1 VLPPFHSPPPALGR
15 GVVVLA
21 GDEVPEAWQDV
32 RRVVVDEGVV
42 AAPATTLR
50 ALHESWA
57 ARRPAAVVLGVDPAR
72 LRAPAVLAAEPW
84 TVAPDLEPG
93 LERLQFLIWAN
104 TYDARGGAGPTWWWG
119 RKAERLGARAVDDD
133 GPGDVVLPDGRRAW
147 VDGGP
152 RSPLDPAGLGAEV
165 VHRESVDL
173 GTLRVAPPPRAPTAD
188 LAPDQLAAVGAVA
201 GATRVLAPAGS
212 GKTRVLTERL
222 RHLLLDRGW
231 EPELV
236 LAVAYNVRAREELEE
251 RTPGLG
257 ARVQT
262 LNSLGLSV
270 LREARGRAPQVI
282 TEREVRREL
291 EALVPLGRGRRRA
304 NTDPYAAY
312 LEGLTAIRL
321 GLRDPAEVEASRDDV
336 PGLADAFPRYR
347 AALRDRGVVDFDD
360 QVYGAV
366 EALLAGPDL
375 RARLASRT
383 RHLLVDEF
391 QDLTP
396 AHVLLLR
403 LLALPGLEVFGV
415 GDDDQ
420 VIYGYN
426 GADPAFLLGY
436 EALFPGAGSSPL
448 EVNYRC
454 PAAVVEGARTLL
466 GYNRRRVE
474 KVIRPGPAAEPAP
487 EALRV
492 EQLPAERSA
501 GGLVDLVQAWLAE
514 PGTAPGSI
522 AVLARVNSLL
532 LAPTVALGQAG
543 IPVAQRVGPEVLER
557 PGVRAALA
565 YLRIGADPDRF
576 TTADLLEVLSRPSR
590 ALPPWFRE
598 KWVRPRAS
606 WSVRAVHQAADNVQ
620 STTDAAKVRQ
630 LATDLEVVVEA
641 LAGGTTREVL
651 TAIRE
656 QVGLGGAMG
665 LLDASKGGQVSSQ
678 LDDLEALE
686 QVAALQP
693 DPAAFE
699 PWLRAALASPSDPAG
714 VTVSTVHRV
723 KGLAWDRVTVVG
735 VTDGLLPHRLAEDV
749 EEERRIFHVAV
760 TRGRRSVV
768 VLADAARPS
777 PFLEELR
784 GTAARPAER
793 PPAPPSRTAS
803 PARRAATPAAE
814 AAPLSGEGAQL
825 EEALKTWRRG
835 RARSDGV
842 AAFIVAS
849 NAVLR
854 AVAEARPGSLE
865 ELARVPGIGPTKLEL
880 YGDELL
886 SVVAGSS

>member
-1 VLPPFHSPPPALGR
+1 MAPPLHPGPPALGR
-15 GVVVLA
+15 GVVVRA
-21 GDEVPEAWQDV
+21 GDEVPAAW
-32 RRVVVDEGVV
+32 RGAPREVVDEAVL
-42 AAPATTLR
+42 AAPAATLR
-50 ALHESWA
+50 ALHEAWA
-57 ARRPAAVVLGVDPAR
+57 ARRPVVVELGVDPGR
-72 LRAPAVLAAEPW
+72 LRAPAALAAEPW
-84 TVAPDLEPG
+84 TVGPDLEPG
-93 LERLQFLIWAN
+93 LERLQFLVWAN
-104 TYDARGGAGPTWWWG
+104 AYDARGGTGPTWWWG
-119 RKAERLGARAVDDD
+119 RKAERLGARSVDDG

-152 RSPLDPAGLGAEV
+152 RAPLDPGPLGAEV

-173 GTLRVAPPPRAPTAD
+173 GTLRVAPPPRAPRAD

-251 RTPGLG
+251 RTAGLG

-347 AALRDRGVVDFDD
+347 AALRDRGAVDFDD

-366 EALLAGPDL
+366 EALLGDADL
-375 RARLASRT
+375 RTRLASRT

-436 EALFPGAGSSPL
+436 EALFPGAASSPL

-454 PAAVVEGARTLL
+454 PAAVVQGARTLL
-466 GYNRRRVE
+466 GYNRRRVD
-474 KVIRPGPAAEPAP
+474 KVNRPGPAAEPAP

-501 GGLVDLVQAWLAE
+501 GGLVDLVEAWLAE
-514 PGTAPGSI
+514 PGAAPGSV

-565 YLRIGADPDRF
+565 YLRIGADPDRVA
-576 TTADLLEVLSRPSR
+576 TADLLEVLSRPSR

-620 STTDAAKVRQ
+620 SATDAAKVRQ

-651 TAIRE
+651 TAVRE

-714 VTVSTVHRV
+714 VTVSTIHRV
-723 KGLAWDRVTVVG
+723 KGLAWDRVAVVG

-760 TRGRRSVV
+760 TRGRRRVV

-784 GTAARPAER
+784 GVAARPAER
-793 PPAPPSRTAS
+793 PPAPPARTAS
-803 PARRAATPAAE
+803 PARRTATPTAE
-814 AAPLSGEGAQL
+814 AAPLSAEGAQL
-825 EEALKTWRRG
+825 EDALKTWRRG
-835 RARSDGV
+835 RARADGV

-865 ELARVPGIGPTKLEL
+865 ELAQVPGIGPTKLEL

-886 SVVAGSS
+886 SVVAGS

>member
-1 VLPPFHSPPPALGR
+1 MSNGVHPGPAALGR

-21 GDEVPEAWQDV
+21 GDRVPAAWADAPQ
-32 RRVVVDEGVV
+32 VVVDEGVLG
-42 AAPATTLR
+42 APATTLR
-50 ALHESWA
+50 ALHEAWA
-57 ARRPAAVVLGVDPAR
+57 ARRSVAVVLGVDPDR
-72 LRAPAVLAAEPW
+72 LRAPARLAAEPW

-93 LERLQFLIWAN
+93 LERLHFLVWAN
-104 TYDARGGAGPTWWWG
+104 TYDARGARPPTWWWA
-119 RKAERLGARAVDDD
+119 RKAERLGARLVDDD

-152 RSPLDPAGLGAEV
+152 RAPLDREALRAEV

-173 GTLRVAPPPRAPTAD
+173 GRLRVAPPTRAPEAE
-188 LAPDQLAAVGAVA
+188 LAPDQLAAVATPSGAS
-201 GATRVLAPAGS
+201 RVLAPAGS

-222 RHLLLDRGW
+222 RHLLVDRDW

-236 LAVAYNVRAREELEE
+236 LAVAYNVRAREEMEE
-251 RTPGLG
+251 RTAGLG

-270 LREARGRAPQVI
+270 LREARGHTPRVL
-282 TEREVRREL
+282 TEPEVRREL
-291 EALVPLGRGRRRA
+291 EGLVPLGRGRRRA
-304 NTDPYAAY
+304 NTDPYASY
-312 LEGLTAIRL
+312 LEGLTAVRL
-321 GLRDPAEVEASRDDV
+321 GLRDPADVEAERDDV

-347 AALRDRGVVDFDD
+347 AALRDAGVVDFDE

-366 EALLAGPDL
+366 DALLGDADL
-375 RARLASRT
+375 RARLSSRS

-426 GADPAFLLGY
+426 GADPGFLLDY
-436 EALFPGAGSSPL
+436 ERLFPGAASSPL

-454 PAAVVEGARTLL
+454 PVAVVDGARTLL

-474 KVIRPGPAAEPAP
+474 KAIRPGPDADPAGD
-487 EALRV
+487 ALSIERH
-492 EQLPAERSA
+492 PAEGSA
-501 GGLVDLVQAWLAE
+501 AGLVDLVRGWLTE
-514 PGTAPGSI
+514 PGTEPDGI

-532 LAPTVALGQAG
+532 LAPTVALAQAG
-543 IPVAQRVGPEVLER
+543 IPVARPVGPEVLGR

-565 YLRIGADPDRF
+565 YLRIGAAPEQF
-576 TTADLLEVLSRPSR
+576 ATADLLEVLSRPSR

-598 KWVRPRAS
+598 KWVRRRTS
-606 WSVRAVHQAADNVQ
+606 WSIPGLHQAAGAIRD
-620 STTDAAKVRQ
+620 DAAPKVRQ
-630 LATDLEVVVEA
+630 LATDLEVVVA
-641 LAGGTTREVL
+641 TMTRGTTRDVL
-651 TAIRE
+651 KAVRE
-656 QVGLGGAMG
+656 RVGLGGAMG

-678 LDDLEALE
+678 LDDLVALE

-693 DPAAFE
+693 DPRAFE
-699 PWLRAALASPSDPAG
+699 PWLRSALAQPSSPAG
-714 VTVSTVHRV
+714 VTVSTIHRV
-723 KGLAWDRVTVVG
+723 KGLAWDRVAVVG

-760 TRGRRSVV
+760 TRGKRGVV
-768 VLADAARPS
+768 ILADADRPS
-777 PFLEELR
+777 AFLDELA
-784 GTAARPAER
+784 GT
-793 PPAPPSRTAS
+793 
-803 PARRAATPAAE
+803 AATPAERAPNRRARDPGATRGPRAAPPAAPE
-814 AAPLSGEGAQL
+814 AALTPEGERVL
-825 EEALKTWRRG
+825 EGLKVWRRG
-835 RARSDGV
+835 RARADGV

-854 AVAEARPGSLE
+854 AVAEARPASAE

-886 SVVAGSS
+886 AVVAEA